1 MKDRRAPHPALS
13 VVQLSDTGQGGCC
26 AFAAR
31 SENRQPF
38 DCEFTG
44 PAGALPLSLMGRIRI
59 LSDQVANQIAAGE
72 VVDRPASV
80 VKELLENALDAG
92 ATRIRVEV
100 EAGGRRL
107 IRIADD
113 GCGMS
118 RDDALLAFERHAT
131 SKLRTA
137 NDLLAIATLGFRGE
151 ALPSIAS
158 VARVT
163 LETATG
169 EDSAGTRVEIAGGK
183 MLRVEDAALPRGT
196 TITVADLFFNTPA
209 RRKFLRAEST
219 ELAHVTALV
228 THYALVHPE
237 KHFEL
242 LSATHSIVAAPPVTR
257 TAERIYQIF
266 GKETLGQ
273 LLPVAAETRLERA
286 GLPEPPPWKKDP
298 DEPARD
304 PGSLR
309 LSGFYS
315 KPELQKLNR
324 NSIYIFVNKRL
335 IRDRLLMHAITE
347 AYRNVIPPTSF
358 PVVLLFLEMPP
369 EEVDVNVHPAK
380 TEVRFRQ
387 QSLAHDFVRDSLRT
401 ALVQARP
408 AAGFLAALD
417 AQPTASSS
425 LMPPAASPLPGA
437 PDGALPD
444 SDPEAFKSAQGEAE
458 PFRLAPRSSTPVPG
472 RLPFDARGREQ
483 TRDVGSFDLKAWG
496 EAAAAIF
503 RPAESTGPEESASN
517 PCNGASSAHNPTA
530 GTAQV
535 EAGQAATTLNHLGS
549 LKPLGQLRESFIL
562 ATGEDGLWIIDQHVA
577 HERVL
582 FEKILRDRQVERVQ
596 RQRLLMP
603 LLVELRPD
611 HMVVFARIAEEL
623 ERNGFEV
630 EPFGPQTLAVKAAP
644 VGLEGAGL
652 ERMLGEVI
660 DQSSADDENPI
671 GNEDLTTLRTRIAAS
686 IACHSAIKVN
696 TPLDP
701 ARMEWLLLELART
714 SHPTSCPH
722 GRPIALLYSWNEI
735 QRAFHR
741 M

>member
-1 MKDRRAPHPALS
+1 
-13 VVQLSDTGQGGCC
+13 
-26 AFAAR
+26 
-31 SENRQPF
+31 
-38 DCEFTG
+38 
-44 PAGALPLSLMGRIRI
+44 MGRIRV

-100 EAGGRRL
+100 EAGGRKL

-113 GCGMS
+113 GHGMN

-137 NDLLAIATLGFRGE
+137 DDLLKIATLGFRGE

-169 EDSAGTRVEIAGGK
+169 EDATGTKLEIAGGK
-183 MLRVEDAALPRGT
+183 IHHVDDAALPRGT

-242 LSATHSIVAAPPVTR
+242 VSQSHTIVAAPPVAR
-257 TAERIYQIF
+257 PAERIYQIF
-266 GKETLGQ
+266 GKDTLAQ
-273 LLPVAAETRLERA
+273 LLPVAAELPLDRV

-298 DEPARD
+298 DEPARV
-304 PGSLR
+304 PGTMR
-309 LSGFYS
+309 LAGFFS

-324 NSIYIFVNKRL
+324 NSIYIFINKRL
-335 IRDRLLMHAITE
+335 IRDRLLLHAITE
-347 AYRNVIPPTSF
+347 AYRNVIPPTSY

-387 QSLAHDFVRDSLRT
+387 SSHVHDFVRDSLRV
-401 ALVQARP
+401 ALVKARP
-408 AAGFLAALD
+408 AAGFIAALD
-417 AQPTASSS
+417 AQPTASPS
-425 LMPPAASPLPGA
+425 LMPPSTSPLPGA
-437 PDGALPD
+437 PD
-444 SDPEAFKSAQGEAE
+444 SDPVPPLDAGSDAE
-458 PFRLAPRSSTPVPG
+458 PFRLSPRLVTPIPG
-472 RLPFDARGREQ
+472 NLPFAP
-483 TRDVGSFDLKAWG
+483 GSFNPAFDRETFR
-496 EAAAAIF
+496 EAATALF
-503 RPAESTGPEESASN
+503 RPATTPTLDDGCEPTADSALAQA
-517 PCNGASSAHNPTA
+517 NGIGHSSAALAT
-530 GTAQV
+530 GQV
-535 EAGQAATTLNHLGS
+535 EAEQAAATLNHLGS
-549 LKPLGQLRESFIL
+549 LKPMGQLRESFIL
-562 ATGEDGLWIIDQHVA
+562 AVGDDGLWIIDQHVA

-582 FEKILRDRQVERVQ
+582 FEKILRDRQVEKVQ

-603 LLVELRPD
+603 LLVELKPD
-611 HMVVFARIAEEL
+611 QMVVFAGIAEEL

-630 EPFGPQTLAVKAAP
+630 ELFGPQTLAVKAAP
-644 VGLEGAGL
+644 IGLEGLML
-652 ERMLGEVI
+652 ERMLAQVI
-660 DQSSADDENPI
+660 EQCSADPDEVKPNQ
-671 GNEDLTTLRTRIAAS
+671 DLTALRTRIAAS
-686 IACHSAIKVN
+686 IACHAAIKVN

-701 ARMEWLLLELART
+701 VRMEWLLGELAKT
-714 SHPTSCPH
+714 EHPTSCPH
-722 GRPIALLYSWNEI
+722 GRPIALLYSWKEI

-741 M
+741 I

>member
-1 MKDRRAPHPALS
+1 
-13 VVQLSDTGQGGCC
+13 
-26 AFAAR
+26 
-31 SENRQPF
+31 
-38 DCEFTG
+38 
-44 PAGALPLSLMGRIRI
+44 MGRIRV
-59 LSDQVANQIAAGE
+59 LPDQVANQIAAGE

-100 EAGGRRL
+100 EAGGRKL
-107 IRIADD
+107 IRIIDD

-131 SKLRTA
+131 SKLRSVD
-137 NDLLAIATLGFRGE
+137 DLLSIATLGFRGE

-169 EDSAGTRVEIAGGK
+169 SSADGETAGTHLEIAGGK
-183 MLRVEDAALPRGT
+183 ILHVDDAALPRGT
-196 TITVADLFFNTPA
+196 TLTVADLFFNTPA

-228 THYALVHPE
+228 THYALAHPE

-242 LSATHSIVAAPPVTR
+242 LSATHTIVSAPPVTR

-266 GKETLGQ
+266 GKDTLAQ
-273 LLPVAAETRLERA
+273 LLPVAAELPLQRA
-286 GLPEPPPWKKDP
+286 GLPEPPPWKKNP
-298 DEPARD
+298 DEPARA
-304 PGSLR
+304 PGALR
-309 LSGFYS
+309 LTGFYS

-335 IRDRLLMHAITE
+335 IRDRLLIHAITE

-387 QSLAHDFVRDSLRT
+387 QSLIHDFVRDSLRT
-401 ALVQARP
+401 ALVKARP

-417 AQPTASSS
+417 SAPAASPS
-425 LMPPAASPLPGA
+425 LMPPAASPLPGS
-437 PDGALPD
+437 PDSEPLSLPPD
-444 SDPEAFKSAQGEAE
+444 SDPTAFQTAQADAEAFELT
-458 PFRLAPRSSTPVPG
+458 PRLPTPVPG
-472 RLPFDARGREQ
+472 KLPFAAQ
-483 TRDVGSFDLKAWG
+483 SFHPGGWNGNDRQAWG
-496 EAAAAIF
+496 VAAAALF
-503 RPAESTGPEESASN
+503 TPASLPPAGDCSPGTGDAPGTN
-517 PCNGASSAHNPTA
+517 PATE
-530 GTAQV
+530 TAQV
-535 EAGQAATTLNHLGS
+535 EAEQAAANLNQIGS
-549 LKPLGQLRESFIL
+549 LRPLGQLRESFIL
-562 ATGEDGLWIIDQHVA
+562 ATGEGGLWIIDQHVA
-577 HERVL
+577 HERIL
-582 FEKILRDRQVERVQ
+582 FEKILRERQVEQVM

-603 LLVELRPD
+603 LLVELKASQ
-611 HMVVFARIAEEL
+611 MVVFAGIAEEL

-644 VGLEGAGL
+644 VGLEGAAL
-652 ERMLGEVI
+652 ERTLSEVI
-660 DQSSADDENPI
+660 DQSSADSDEPKQNH
-671 GNEDLTTLRTRIAAS
+671 DLTALRTRIAAS

-701 ARMEWLLLELART
+701 ARMEWLLLELAKT

-722 GRPIALLYSWNEI
+722 GRPIALLYSWKEI

-741 M
+741 I

>member
-1 MKDRRAPHPALS
+1 
-13 VVQLSDTGQGGCC
+13 
-26 AFAAR
+26 
-31 SENRQPF
+31 
-38 DCEFTG
+38 
-44 PAGALPLSLMGRIRI
+44 MGRIRI

-100 EAGGRRL
+100 EGGGRKL
-107 IRIADD
+107 IRVSDD
-113 GCGMS
+113 GHGMN

-137 NDLLAIATLGFRGE
+137 DDLLSIATLGFRGE

-169 EDSAGTRVEIAGGK
+169 TEASQDPAGTRLEIAGGK
-183 MLRVEDAALPRGT
+183 ILNVADAALPRGT
-196 TITVADLFFNTPA
+196 TISVSDLFYNTPA

-228 THYALVHPE
+228 THYALAHPE
-237 KHFEL
+237 KRFEL
-242 LSATHSIVAAPPVTR
+242 LSASHTILSALPAAR
-257 TAERIYQIF
+257 TAERIFQIF
-266 GKETLGQ
+266 GKETLAQ
-273 LLPVAAETRLERA
+273 LLPLAAELPFEHV

-298 DEPARD
+298 NEPARK
-304 PGSLR
+304 PGTLR

-347 AYRNVIPPTSF
+347 AYRNVLPPTSF

-387 QSLAHDFVRDSLRT
+387 QSFVHDFVRDSLRT
-401 ALVQARP
+401 ALVKARP

-417 AQPTASSS
+417 AQPTASPS
-425 LMPPAASPLPGA
+425 LMPPATSVLPCA
-437 PDGALPD
+437 PGESVAMLPD
-444 SDPEAFKSAQGEAE
+444 SDPEAFAGGAAVAE
-458 PFRLAPRSSTPVPG
+458 SFRLTPAMPAPVPG
-472 RLPFDARGREQ
+472 RLPFAGRGLAAGPSYE
-483 TRDVGSFDLKAWG
+483 TRSLDGEALG
-496 EAAAAIF
+496 EAAQAFFGATVPATDHCSPTFNGAADY
-503 RPAESTGPEESASN
+503 AENTAAAAAHVESQQAASN
-517 PCNGASSAHNPTA
+517 
-530 GTAQV
+530 
-535 EAGQAATTLNHLGS
+535 LNHLGS

-562 ATGEDGLWIIDQHVA
+562 ATGTDGLWIIDQHVA

-582 FEKILRDRQVERVQ
+582 FEKILRDRNVEKVQ

-603 LLVELRPD
+603 LLVELKPSQ
-611 HMVVFARIAEEL
+611 MVVFAQIAEEL

-644 VGLEGAGL
+644 VGLEGAEL
-652 ERMLGEVI
+652 ERTLAEVI
-660 DQSSADDENPI
+660 EQSSGESEENAQS
-671 GNEDLTTLRTRIAAS
+671 DSFKSLRSRIAAS

-701 ARMEWLLLELART
+701 ARMEWLLLELAKT
-714 SHPTSCPH
+714 EHPTSCPH
-722 GRPIALLYSWNEI
+722 GRPIALLYSWREI

-741 M
+741 I

>member
-1 MKDRRAPHPALS
+1 
-13 VVQLSDTGQGGCC
+13 
-26 AFAAR
+26 
-31 SENRQPF
+31 
-38 DCEFTG
+38 
-44 PAGALPLSLMGRIRI
+44 MGRIRI
-59 LSDQVANQIAAGE
+59 LPDQVANQIAAGE

-92 ATRIRVEV
+92 ASRIRVEV

-113 GCGMS
+113 GHGMN

-137 NDLLAIATLGFRGE
+137 DDLLSIATLGFRGE

-169 EDSAGTRVEIAGGK
+169 DEPAGTRVEIAGGK
-183 MLRVEDAALPRGT
+183 ILHVDDAALPRGT
-196 TITVADLFFNTPA
+196 TLAVADLFFNTPA

-228 THYALVHPE
+228 THYALAHPE

-242 LSATHSIVAAPPVTR
+242 VSATHTIVSAPPVAR

-266 GKETLGQ
+266 GKDTLAQ
-273 LLPVAAETRLERA
+273 LLPVAAETPLAHA
-286 GLPEPPPWKKDP
+286 GLPAPPPWKRDP
-298 DEPARD
+298 AEPIRD
-304 PGSLR
+304 PGALR
-309 LSGFYS
+309 LTGFYS

-387 QSLAHDFVRDSLRT
+387 STHVHDFVRDSLRT
-401 ALVQARP
+401 ALIQARP
-408 AAGFLAALD
+408 AAGFLASH
-417 AQPTASSS
+417 TAPGASPS
-425 LMPPAASPLPGA
+425 LMPPAASPLPGS
-437 PDGALPD
+437 PD
-444 SDPEAFKSAQGEAE
+444 SEPIAVSEAAAESE
-458 PFRLAPRSSTPVPG
+458 PFQLTPRMPSPVPG
-472 RLPFDARGREQ
+472 KLPFDAR
-483 TRDVGSFDLKAWG
+483 SFDARAFDRAAWG
-496 EAAAAIF
+496 EAAAALF
-503 RPAESTGPEESASN
+503 QPADHPASRGCS
-517 PCNGASSAHNPTA
+517 PQLGAASEIGNGTA
-530 GTAQV
+530 AAAAVGTAQV
-535 EAGQAATTLNHLGS
+535 ETEQAAANLNHLGS
-549 LKPLGQLRESFIL
+549 LRPLAQLRESFIL
-562 ATGEDGLWIIDQHVA
+562 AAGDDGLWIIDQHVA

-582 FEKILRDRQVERVQ
+582 FEKILRDRQVEQVQ

-603 LLVELRPD
+603 LLVELKPWQI
-611 HMVVFARIAEEL
+611 VVFARIAEEL
-623 ERNGFEV
+623 DRNGFEV

-644 VGLEGAGL
+644 VGLEGEAL
-652 ERMLGEVI
+652 ERMLAEVI
-660 DQSSADDENPI
+660 EQSSTDSDEPKQ
-671 GNEDLTTLRTRIAAS
+671 NEDLTALRTRIAAS

-701 ARMEWLLLELART
+701 VRMEWLLLELAKT

-722 GRPIALLYSWNEI
+722 GRPIALLYSWKEI

-741 M
+741 I

>member
-1 MKDRRAPHPALS
+1 
-13 VVQLSDTGQGGCC
+13 
-26 AFAAR
+26 
-31 SENRQPF
+31 
-38 DCEFTG
+38 
-44 PAGALPLSLMGRIRI
+44 MGRIRI
-59 LSDQVANQIAAGE
+59 LPDQVANQIAAGE

-92 ATRIRVEV
+92 ANRIRVEV

-107 IRIADD
+107 IRVTDD
-113 GCGMS
+113 GQGMN

-137 NDLLAIATLGFRGE
+137 DDLLSIATLGFRGE

-163 LETATG
+163 LDTATG
-169 EDSAGTRVEIAGGK
+169 DEAAGTHLEIAGGK
-183 MLRVEDAALPRGT
+183 ILHVDDVALPRGT
-196 TITVADLFFNTPA
+196 TIAVADLFFNTPA

-219 ELAHVTALV
+219 ELGHVTALV

-242 LSATHSIVAAPPVTR
+242 TSATHTIVSAPPVAR

-266 GKETLGQ
+266 GKDTLAQ
-273 LLPVAAETRLERA
+273 LLPVAAERPLSHG

-298 DEPARD
+298 NEPVRN
-304 PGSLR
+304 PGNLR
-309 LSGFYS
+309 LTGFYS

-335 IRDRLLMHAITE
+335 IRDRLLIHGITE
-347 AYRNVIPPTSF
+347 AYRNIIPPTSF

-387 QSLAHDFVRDSLRT
+387 QSLIHDFVRDSLRL
-401 ALVQARP
+401 ALIKARP

-417 AQPTASSS
+417 SAPLASPS
-425 LMPPAASPLPGA
+425 LMPPSDSPLPGA
-437 PDGALPD
+437 PEGFHPPD
-444 SDPEAFKSAQGEAE
+444 SDPGALIAANAA
-458 PFRLAPRSSTPVPG
+458 PFQLTPLVPPPVPG
-472 RLPFDARGREQ
+472 NLPFGPGAFSQAGFNPARFNPA
-483 TRDVGSFDLKAWG
+483 SFTSQQAWG
-496 EAAAAIF
+496 EAAAALF
-503 RPAESTGPEESASN
+503 QPGTLPNTPASGLDPAL
-517 PCNGASSAHNPTA
+517 A
-530 GTAQV
+530 TAQV
-535 EAGQAATTLNHLGS
+535 EAEQAATTLNRLGS
-549 LKPLGQLRESFIL
+549 LHPIGQLRDSFIL
-562 ATGEDGLWIIDQHVA
+562 ASGQDGLWIIDQHVA

-582 FEKILRDRQVERVQ
+582 FEKILRDRQVEQVQ

-603 LLVELRPD
+603 MLVELKPSQ
-611 HMVVFARIAEEL
+611 MVVFAQIAEEL
-623 ERNGFEV
+623 DHNGFEV

-644 VGLEGAGL
+644 IGLEGLAL
-652 ERMLGEVI
+652 ERMLAQVI
-660 DQSSADDENPI
+660 DQCSSDSDEVSQ
-671 GNEDLTTLRTRIAAS
+671 NEDLTALRTRIAAS
-686 IACHSAIKVN
+686 IACHSAIKIN

-701 ARMEWLLLELART
+701 VRMEWLLLELAKT

-722 GRPIALLYSWNEI
+722 GRPIALLYSWKEI
-735 QRAFHR
+735 ERAFHR
-741 M
+741 I

>member
-1 MKDRRAPHPALS
+1 MLA
-13 VVQLSDTGQGGCC
+13 
-26 AFAAR
+26 
-31 SENRQPF
+31 
-38 DCEFTG
+38 
-44 PAGALPLSLMGRIRI
+44 ALPLDLMGRIRI
-59 LSDQVANQIAAGE
+59 LPDQVANQIAAGE

-92 ATRIRVEV
+92 ASRIRVEV
-100 EAGGRRL
+100 EAGGRKL
-107 IRIADD
+107 IRLTDD
-113 GCGMS
+113 GHGMN

-137 NDLLAIATLGFRGE
+137 DDLLSIATLGFRGE

-163 LETATG
+163 LETGPG
-169 EDSAGTRVEIAGGK
+169 EAETGTRLEIAGGK
-183 MLRVEDAALPRGT
+183 ILHVDDAALPRGT
-196 TITVADLFFNTPA
+196 TIAVADLFFNTPA

-242 LSATHSIVAAPPVTR
+242 LSATNTIVSAPPVTR

-266 GKETLGQ
+266 GKDTLAQ
-273 LLPVAAETRLERA
+273 LLPVAAEIPLVRA

-304 PGSLR
+304 PGMMR
-309 LSGFYS
+309 LTGFYS

-335 IRDRLLMHAITE
+335 IRDRLLIHAIVE
-347 AYRNVIPPTSF
+347 AYRNVIPPISF

-387 QSLAHDFVRDSLRT
+387 QSLVHDFVRDSIRT
-401 ALVQARP
+401 ALIQSRP

-417 AQPTASSS
+417 NSPIASPS
-425 LMPPAASPLPGA
+425 LMPTAISPLPGA
-437 PDGALPD
+437 PGETAMRD
-444 SDPEAFKSAQGEAE
+444 SDPEASQNAAANAAAFQLT
-458 PFRLAPRSSTPVPG
+458 PRLPAPVPG
-472 RLPFDARGREQ
+472 KLPFDARSLNPNGLGGWGDQ
-483 TRDVGSFDLKAWG
+483 KAWG
-496 EAAAAIF
+496 EAAAALF
-503 RPAESTGPEESASN
+503 KPAEGFGADDCSQPLGDASASG
-517 PCNGASSAHNPTA
+517 PSPTTA
-530 GTAQV
+530 TAQV
-535 EAGQAATTLNHLGS
+535 EAEQAAANLNHLGS
-549 LKPLGQLRESFIL
+549 LRPLAQLRESFIL
-562 ATGEDGLWIIDQHVA
+562 ASGDDGLWIIDQHVA

-582 FEKILRDRQVERVQ
+582 FEKILRDRQVEQVQ

-603 LLVELRPD
+603 MLVELKASQ
-611 HMVVFARIAEEL
+611 MVVFARIAEEL

-644 VGLEGAGL
+644 VGLEGAAL
-652 ERMLGEVI
+652 ERMLSQVI
-660 DQSSADDENPI
+660 DQSSADSDEVPQ
-671 GNEDLTTLRTRIAAS
+671 NEDLTALRTRIAAS

-701 ARMEWLLLELART
+701 VRMEWLLLELAKT

-722 GRPIALLYSWNEI
+722 GRPIALLYSWKEI

-741 M
+741 I

>member
-1 MKDRRAPHPALS
+1 
-13 VVQLSDTGQGGCC
+13 
-26 AFAAR
+26 
-31 SENRQPF
+31 
-38 DCEFTG
+38 
-44 PAGALPLSLMGRIRI
+44 MGRIRI
-59 LSDQVANQIAAGE
+59 LPDQVANQIAAGE

-92 ATRIRVEV
+92 ANRIRVEV

-107 IRIADD
+107 IRISDD
-113 GCGMS
+113 GQGMS

-137 NDLLAIATLGFRGE
+137 DDLLSIATLGFRGE

-169 EDSAGTRVEIAGGK
+169 EEATGTRMEIAAGK
-183 MLRVEDAALPRGT
+183 IHHVDDAALPRGT
-196 TITVADLFFNTPA
+196 TIAVADLFFNTPA

-228 THYALVHPE
+228 THYALAHPE

-242 LSATHSIVAAPPVTR
+242 LSASHTLVSAPPVTR

-266 GKETLGQ
+266 GKDTLAQ
-273 LLPVAAETRLERA
+273 LLPVAAETPLERA

-298 DEPARD
+298 NEPVRN
-304 PGSLR
+304 PGALR
-309 LSGFYS
+309 LTGFYS

-387 QSLAHDFVRDSLRT
+387 QSHIHDFVRDSLRS
-401 ALVQARP
+401 ALINARP
-408 AAGFLAALD
+408 SAAFLNALD
-417 AQPTASSS
+417 ASPIASPS
-425 LMPPAASPLPGA
+425 LMPPAISPLPGSPDSSVMQA
-437 PDGALPD
+437 PAD
-444 SDPEAFKSAQGEAE
+444 SDPAGLQSIASEAQSFQ
-458 PFRLAPRSSTPVPG
+458 LTPRIPPPIPG
-472 RLPFDARGREQ
+472 KLPFDAR
-483 TRDVGSFDLKAWG
+483 SFNPGETTMQAWG
-496 EAAAAIF
+496 EAAAAF
-503 RPAESTGPEESASN
+503 FQPGAVPAANGCSSSPFESAHDTS
-517 PCNGASSAHNPTA
+517 GSSTDTA
-530 GTAQV
+530 LATTLV
-535 EAGQAATTLNHLGS
+535 EAEQAAANLNHLGS
-549 LKPLGQLRESFIL
+549 LRPLAQLRESFIL
-562 ATGEDGLWIIDQHVA
+562 ASGDDGLWIIDQHVA
-577 HERVL
+577 HERIL
-582 FEKILRDRQVERVQ
+582 FERILRDRQVEKVQ

-603 LLVELRPD
+603 MLVELKPWQ
-611 HMVVFARIAEEL
+611 MVVFARIAEEL
-623 ERNGFEV
+623 DRNGFEV
-630 EPFGPQTLAVKAAP
+630 EPFGPHTLAVKAAP

-652 ERMLGEVI
+652 ERMLAEVI
-660 DQSSADDENPI
+660 EQSSADSGEPEQNQ
-671 GNEDLTTLRTRIAAS
+671 NLTALRTRIAAS
-686 IACHSAIKVN
+686 IACHSAIKIN
-696 TPLDP
+696 TALDP
-701 ARMEWLLLELART
+701 RRMEWLLLELGKT
-714 SHPTSCPH
+714 EHPTSCPH
-722 GRPIALLYSWNEI
+722 GRPIALLYSWKDI

-741 M
+741 I

>member
-1 MKDRRAPHPALS
+1 
-13 VVQLSDTGQGGCC
+13 
-26 AFAAR
+26 
-31 SENRQPF
+31 
-38 DCEFTG
+38 
-44 PAGALPLSLMGRIRI
+44 MGRIRI
-59 LSDQVANQIAAGE
+59 LPDQVANQIAAGE

-100 EAGGRRL
+100 EGGGRKL
-107 IRIADD
+107 IRVADD
-113 GCGMS
+113 GQGMN

-137 NDLLAIATLGFRGE
+137 DDLLSIATLGFRGE

-169 EDSAGTRVEIAGGK
+169 EEAAGTHIDIAGGK
-183 MLRVEDAALPRGT
+183 ILRVEDAALPRGT
-196 TITVADLFFNTPA
+196 TLAVSDLFFNTPA

-228 THYALVHPE
+228 THYALAHPE

-242 LSATHSIVAAPPVTR
+242 VSASHTIVSAPPVAR

-273 LLPVAAETRLERA
+273 LLPLAAEAPLA
-286 GLPEPPPWKKDP
+286 HVGLPEPPPWKKDP
-298 DEPARD
+298 DAPPRQ
-304 PGSLR
+304 PGTLR

-335 IRDRLLMHAITE
+335 IRDRLLLHAITE

-369 EEVDVNVHPAK
+369 EEVDVNVHPSK

-387 QSLAHDFVRDSLRT
+387 QSLVHDFVRDSLRT
-401 ALVQARP
+401 ALIKARP
-408 AAGFLAALD
+408 TAGFLAALD
-417 AQPTASSS
+417 SQPTASPS
-425 LMPPAASPLPGA
+425 LMPPATSPIPGPPGDAALPLP
-437 PDGALPD
+437 PD
-444 SDPEAFKSAQGEAE
+444 SDPEAFGSGQAGAE
-458 PFRLAPRSSTPVPG
+458 PFQLTQVAPTPVPG
-472 RLPFDARGREQ
+472 RLPFSDHQ
-483 TRDVGSFDLKAWG
+483 TSLGATDGQRFLAQSFNRDAWG
-496 EAAAAIF
+496 EAAKALFAPVVPGTETCSPSVNI
-503 RPAESTGPEESASN
+503 N
-517 PCNGASSAHNPTA
+517 NG
-530 GTAQV
+530 
-535 EAGQAATTLNHLGS
+535 AATTYGENPATAAAWVEAEQAAGSLNRLGS

-562 ATGEDGLWIIDQHVA
+562 AAGDDGLWIIDQHVA

-582 FEKILRDRQVERVQ
+582 FEKILRERQVENVQ

-603 LLVELRPD
+603 LLVELKPEQ
-611 HMVVFARIAEEL
+611 MVVFARIAEEL
-623 ERNGFEV
+623 ETNGFEV

-644 VGLEGAGL
+644 VGLEGAEL
-652 ERMLGEVI
+652 ERTLGEVI
-660 DQSSADDENPI
+660 EQSAAESGEPTQ
-671 GNEDLTTLRTRIAAS
+671 NESLNRLRSRIAAS

-696 TPLDP
+696 TALDEK
-701 ARMEWLLLELART
+701 RIEWLLLELAKT
-714 SHPTSCPH
+714 DHPTSCPH
-722 GRPIALLYSWNEI
+722 GRPIALLYSWKEI
-735 QRAFHR
+735 LRAFHR
-741 M
+741 L

>member
-1 MKDRRAPHPALS
+1 
-13 VVQLSDTGQGGCC
+13 
-26 AFAAR
+26 
-31 SENRQPF
+31 
-38 DCEFTG
+38 
-44 PAGALPLSLMGRIRI
+44 MGRIRI
-59 LSDQVANQIAAGE
+59 LPDQVANQIAAGE

-92 ATRIRVEV
+92 ANRIRIEV

-107 IRIADD
+107 IRVSDD
-113 GCGMS
+113 GQGMS

-137 NDLLAIATLGFRGE
+137 DDLLSIATLGFRGE

-169 EDSAGTRVEIAGGK
+169 EEATGTRMEIAAGK
-183 MLRVEDAALPRGT
+183 IHHVDDAALPRGT
-196 TITVADLFFNTPA
+196 TIAVADLFFNTPA

-228 THYALVHPE
+228 THYALAHPE

-242 LSATHSIVAAPPVTR
+242 LSASHTLVSAPPVTR

-266 GKETLGQ
+266 GKDTLAQ
-273 LLPVAAETRLERA
+273 LLPVAAETPLERA

-298 DEPARD
+298 NEPVRN
-304 PGSLR
+304 PGALR
-309 LSGFYS
+309 LTGFYS

-387 QSLAHDFVRDSLRT
+387 QSHIHDFVCDSLRS
-401 ALVQARP
+401 ALINARP
-408 AAGFLAALD
+408 SAAFLNALD
-417 AQPTASSS
+417 ASPIASPS
-425 LMPPAASPLPGA
+425 LMPPAISPLPGSPDSSVMQA
-437 PDGALPD
+437 PAD
-444 SDPEAFKSAQGEAE
+444 SDPAAFQSIASEAQSFQ
-458 PFRLAPRSSTPVPG
+458 LTPRIPPPIPG
-472 RLPFDARGREQ
+472 KLPFDAR
-483 TRDVGSFDLKAWG
+483 SFNPGETTMQAWG
-496 EAAAAIF
+496 EAAAAF
-503 RPAESTGPEESASN
+503 FQPGAVPAANGCSSSPFESAHDTS
-517 PCNGASSAHNPTA
+517 GSSTDTA
-530 GTAQV
+530 LATTLV
-535 EAGQAATTLNHLGS
+535 EAEQAAANLNHLGS
-549 LKPLGQLRESFIL
+549 LRPLAQLRESFIL
-562 ATGEDGLWIIDQHVA
+562 ASGDDGLWIIDQHVA
-577 HERVL
+577 HERIL
-582 FEKILRDRQVERVQ
+582 FERILRDRQVEKVQ

-603 LLVELRPD
+603 MLVELKPWQ
-611 HMVVFARIAEEL
+611 MVVFARIAEEL
-623 ERNGFEV
+623 DRNGFEV
-630 EPFGPQTLAVKAAP
+630 EPFGPHTLAVKAAP

-652 ERMLGEVI
+652 ERMLAEVI
-660 DQSSADDENPI
+660 EQSSADSGEPEQNQ
-671 GNEDLTTLRTRIAAS
+671 NLTALRTRIAAS
-686 IACHSAIKVN
+686 IACHSAIKIN
-696 TPLDP
+696 TALDP
-701 ARMEWLLLELART
+701 RRMEWLLLELGKT
-714 SHPTSCPH
+714 EHPTSCPH
-722 GRPIALLYSWNEI
+722 GRPIALLYSWKDI

-741 M
+741 I

>member
-1 MKDRRAPHPALS
+1 M
-13 VVQLSDTGQGGCC
+13 GQ
-26 AFAAR
+26 
-31 SENRQPF
+31 
-38 DCEFTG
+38 
-44 PAGALPLSLMGRIRI
+44 IRI
-59 LSDQVANQIAAGE
+59 LPDQVANQIAAGE

-100 EAGGRRL
+100 EGGGRKL
-107 IRIADD
+107 IRVSDD
-113 GCGMS
+113 GQGMN

-137 NDLLAIATLGFRGE
+137 DDLLSIATLGFRGE

-169 EDSAGTRVEIAGGK
+169 DEAPGTCVGTRLEVAGGK
-183 MLRVEDAALPRGT
+183 IHRVEDAALPRGT
-196 TITVADLFFNTPA
+196 TIAVGDLFFNTPA

-219 ELAHVTALV
+219 ELSHITALV
-228 THYALVHPE
+228 THYALAHPD
-237 KHFEL
+237 KQFDL
-242 LSATHSIVAAPPVTR
+242 VSASHTILTAPPVAR
-257 TAERIYQIF
+257 TAERIFQIF
-266 GKETLGQ
+266 GKETLSQ
-273 LLPVAAETRLERA
+273 LLPVAAEAPFERA

-298 DEPARD
+298 DQPPRI

-309 LSGFYS
+309 LTGFYS

-324 NSIYIFVNKRL
+324 NSIYIFINKRL
-335 IRDRLLMHAITE
+335 IRDRLLLHAITE

-387 QSLAHDFVRDSLRT
+387 QSHVHDFVRASLRT
-401 ALVQARP
+401 ALIKARP

-417 AQPTASSS
+417 SQPSASPS

-437 PDGALPD
+437 PDSMGPSVPLPPD
-444 SDPEAFKSAQGEAE
+444 SDPTAFSDAE
-458 PFRLAPRSSTPVPG
+458 SFQLTPRLPSPVPG
-472 RLPFDARGREQ
+472 ALPFDGQSFPDGQQPLPDGQLARSLDPQAWASATNALFAPDSAPTTGDCSPNPNGA
-483 TRDVGSFDLKAWG
+483 TAYGSDS
-496 EAAAAIF
+496 AAAA
-503 RPAESTGPEESASN
+503 AL
-517 PCNGASSAHNPTA
+517 
-530 GTAQV
+530 V
-535 EAGQAATTLNHLGS
+535 EAEQAANSLNRLGS
-549 LKPLGQLRESFIL
+549 LKPLGQLRDSFIL
-562 ATGEDGLWIIDQHVA
+562 AAGDDGLWIIDQHVA

-603 LLVELRPD
+603 LLVELKPEQ
-611 HMVVFARIAEEL
+611 MVVFARIAEEL
-623 ERNGFEV
+623 ENNGFEV

-644 VGLEGAGL
+644 VGLEGAEL
-652 ERMLGEVI
+652 ERTLAEVI
-660 DQSSADDENPI
+660 DQSTADSAEPSR
-671 GNEDLTTLRTRIAAS
+671 NEELNRLRSRIAAS

-696 TPLDP
+696 THLDLN
-701 ARMEWLLLELART
+701 RIEWLLLELAKT

-722 GRPIALLYSWNEI
+722 GRPIALLYSWSEI

-741 M
+741 I

>member
-1 MKDRRAPHPALS
+1 
-13 VVQLSDTGQGGCC
+13 
-26 AFAAR
+26 
-31 SENRQPF
+31 
-38 DCEFTG
+38 
-44 PAGALPLSLMGRIRI
+44 MGRIRI
-59 LSDQVANQIAAGE
+59 LPDQVANQIAAGE

-92 ATRIRVEV
+92 ANRIRVEV
-100 EAGGRRL
+100 EAGGRKL

-113 GCGMS
+113 GHGMN

-137 NDLLAIATLGFRGE
+137 DDLLSIATLGFRGE

-169 EDSAGTRVEIAGGK
+169 EDAAGTRIEIAGGK
-183 MLRVEDAALPRGT
+183 ILHVDDAALPRGT
-196 TITVADLFFNTPA
+196 TLAVADLFFNTPA

-228 THYALVHPE
+228 THYALAHPE

-242 LSATHSIVAAPPVTR
+242 ISATHTIVSAPPVAR

-266 GKETLGQ
+266 GKDTLAA
-273 LLPVAAETRLERA
+273 LLPVAAETPLARG

-298 DEPARD
+298 DEPRRD
-304 PGSLR
+304 PGTMR

-335 IRDRLLMHAITE
+335 IRDRLLIHAITE

-387 QSLAHDFVRDSLRT
+387 QSLIHDFVRDSLRT
-401 ALVQARP
+401 SLIQARP
-408 AAGFLAALD
+408 AAAFLAALD
-417 AQPTASSS
+417 SAPLASPS
-425 LMPPAASPLPGA
+425 LMPPPGSPLPGA
-437 PDGALPD
+437 PDLGPPADSEPAAFQTDESGAASFQLTPRLP
-444 SDPEAFKSAQGEAE
+444 
-458 PFRLAPRSSTPVPG
+458 TPVPG
-472 RLPFDARGREQ
+472 KLPFDARGFNPGGWGEQ
-483 TRDVGSFDLKAWG
+483 QAWG
-496 EAAAAIF
+496 EAAAALF
-503 RPAESTGPEESASN
+503 QPSA
-517 PCNGASSAHNPTA
+517 PTA
-530 GTAQV
+530 TDGCSPGSYGAMTNGLSPATATAQI
-535 EAGQAATTLNHLGS
+535 EAEQAASTLNHLGS
-549 LKPLGQLRESFIL
+549 LRPLGQLRESFIL
-562 ATGEDGLWIIDQHVA
+562 AAGDDGLWIIDQHVA

-582 FEKILRDRQVERVQ
+582 FEKILRDRQVEQVQ

-603 LLVELRPD
+603 MLVELKPSQ
-611 HMVVFARIAEEL
+611 MVVFARIAEEL
-623 ERNGFEV
+623 DRNGFEV

-644 VGLEGAGL
+644 VGLEGAAL
-652 ERMLGEVI
+652 ERMLAEVI
-660 DQSSADDENPI
+660 EQSSADSDEVKQ
-671 GNEDLTTLRTRIAAS
+671 NEDLAALRTRIAAS
-686 IACHSAIKVN
+686 IACHSAIKIN
-696 TPLDP
+696 TALDP
-701 ARMEWLLLELART
+701 VRMEWLLLELAKT

-722 GRPIALLYSWNEI
+722 GRPIALLYSWKEI

-741 M
+741 I

>member
-1 MKDRRAPHPALS
+1 M
-13 VVQLSDTGQGGCC
+13 GCI
-26 AFAAR
+26 R
-31 SENRQPF
+31 V
-38 DCEFTG
+38 
-44 PAGALPLSLMGRIRI
+44 LP
-59 LSDQVANQIAAGE
+59 DQVANQIAAGE

-80 VKELLENALDAG
+80 VKELLENALDAR

-100 EAGGRRL
+100 EAGGRKL
-107 IRIADD
+107 IRITDD

-131 SKLRTA
+131 SKLRTVD
-137 NDLLAIATLGFRGE
+137 DLLSIATLGFRGE

-169 EDSAGTRVEIAGGK
+169 EEAAGTRMEIAGGK
-183 MLRVEDAALPRGT
+183 ILHVDDAALPRGAT
-196 TITVADLFFNTPA
+196 LTVADLFFNTPA

-228 THYALVHPE
+228 THYALAHPE

-242 LSATHSIVAAPPVTR
+242 LSATHTILSAPPVQR
-257 TAERIYQIF
+257 TAERVYQIF
-266 GKETLGQ
+266 GKDTLAQ
-273 LLPVAAETRLERA
+273 LLPVAAELPLERA
-286 GLPEPPPWKKDP
+286 GLPEPPPWKKNP
-298 DEPARD
+298 DEPARN
-304 PGSLR
+304 PGALR
-309 LSGFYS
+309 LTGFYS

-335 IRDRLLMHAITE
+335 IRDRLLLHAITE

-387 QSLAHDFVRDSLRT
+387 QSLIHNFVRDSLRT
-401 ALVQARP
+401 ALVKARP

-417 AQPTASSS
+417 SAPAASPS
-425 LMPPAASPLPGA
+425 LMPPAASFLPGS
-437 PDGALPD
+437 PDSKPLSLPPD
-444 SDPEAFKSAQGEAE
+444 SDPASFQSAKADAEAFE
-458 PFRLAPRSSTPVPG
+458 LTP
-472 RLPFDARGREQ
+472 RLPTPTPGKLPFTAQSIQPGGWDDRP
-483 TRDVGSFDLKAWG
+483 AWS
-496 EAAAAIF
+496 EAAAALF
-503 RPAESTGPEESASN
+503 TPASLPPAGDCSSGPGDA
-517 PCNGASSAHNPTA
+517 PGASPATETA
-530 GTAQV
+530 LV
-535 EAGQAATTLNHLGS
+535 EAEQAAANLNQIGS
-549 LKPLGQLRESFIL
+549 LRPLGQLRESFIL
-562 ATGEDGLWIIDQHVA
+562 ATGENGLWIIDQHVA
-577 HERVL
+577 HERIL
-582 FEKILRDRQVERVQ
+582 FEKILRERQVEQVM

-603 LLVELRPD
+603 LLVELKASQ
-611 HMVVFARIAEEL
+611 MVVFAGIAEEL

-630 EPFGPQTLAVKAAP
+630 EPFGPHTLAVKAAP
-644 VGLEGAGL
+644 VGLEGAAL
-652 ERMLGEVI
+652 ERILSEI
-660 DQSSADDENPI
+660 IEQSSSDSDEPKQNH
-671 GNEDLTTLRTRIAAS
+671 DLTALRIRIAAS

-701 ARMEWLLLELART
+701 ARMEWLLLELAKT

-722 GRPIALLYSWNEI
+722 GRPIALMYSWKEI

-741 M
+741 I

>member
-1 MKDRRAPHPALS
+1 
-13 VVQLSDTGQGGCC
+13 
-26 AFAAR
+26 
-31 SENRQPF
+31 
-38 DCEFTG
+38 
-44 PAGALPLSLMGRIRI
+44 MGRIRI
-59 LSDQVANQIAAGE
+59 LPDQVANQIAAGE

-92 ATRIRVEV
+92 ASRIRVEV

-107 IRIADD
+107 IRISDD
-113 GCGMS
+113 GQGMN

-137 NDLLAIATLGFRGE
+137 DDLLSIATLGFRGE

-169 EDSAGTRVEIAGGK
+169 EEASGTRVEIAGGK
-183 MLRVEDAALPRGT
+183 ILRVDDAALPRGT
-196 TITVADLFFNTPA
+196 TLAVADLFFNTPA

-228 THYALVHPE
+228 THYALAHPE

-242 LSATHSIVAAPPVTR
+242 VSATHTIVSAPPVAR

-266 GKETLGQ
+266 GKETLAQ
-273 LLPVAAETRLERA
+273 LLPVAAETPLAHA
-286 GLPEPPPWKKDP
+286 GLPEPPPWKRILDQ
-298 DEPARD
+298 PARD
-304 PGSLR
+304 PGILR
-309 LSGFYS
+309 LTGFYS

-335 IRDRLLMHAITE
+335 IRDRLLLHAITE

-387 QSLAHDFVRDSLRT
+387 QSLVHDFVRDSLRT
-401 ALVQARP
+401 ALIKARP

-417 AQPTASSS
+417 AAPAASPS
-425 LMPPAASPLPGA
+425 LMPPAASPLPGLRTA
-437 PDGALPD
+437 PFCTE
-444 SDPEAFKSAQGEAE
+444 SDPRPSTPPGEAE
-458 PFRLAPRSSTPVPG
+458 PFQLTPRMPTPFPG
-472 RLPFDARGREQ
+472 KLPFDARALHPGGWGDQ
-483 TRDVGSFDLKAWG
+483 DQKAWG
-496 EAAAAIF
+496 EAAAALF
-503 RPAESTGPEESASN
+503 QPASQPALEGCSPSPGSARTEEPDPAM
-517 PCNGASSAHNPTA
+517 ATA
-530 GTAQV
+530 AATAQV
-535 EAGQAATTLNHLGS
+535 EAEQAAANLNHLGS
-549 LKPLGQLRESFIL
+549 LRPLAQLRESFIL
-562 ATGEDGLWIIDQHVA
+562 AAGDDGLWIIDQHVA

-582 FEKILRDRQVERVQ
+582 FEKILRDRQVEKVQ

-603 LLVELRPD
+603 LLVELKPWQ
-611 HMVVFARIAEEL
+611 MVVFARIAEEL
-623 ERNGFEV
+623 DRNGFEV

-644 VGLEGAGL
+644 VGLEGAAL
-652 ERMLGEVI
+652 ERMLAEVI
-660 DQSSADDENPI
+660 EQSAADSGEPKQ
-671 GNEDLTTLRTRIAAS
+671 NEDLTALRTRIAAS

-696 TPLDP
+696 TALDP
-701 ARMEWLLLELART
+701 VRMEWLLLELGKNQPSNQLPPWT
-714 SHPTSCPH
+714 SNSFVVFLEGDPAGLPSHLERLE
-722 GRPIALLYSWNEI
+722 GGYRPLRSGGSPAPAPAWK
-735 QRAFHR
+735 
-741 M
+741 